1 MQWKEW
7 FRSASGEVL
16 TKLCKQCP
24 WDTLM
29 CPPRYS
35 LPGINIPHF
44 RGLVSGLHMEWPW
57 ISLPKGRKGAR
68 GCHRLTEMVVNIY
81 GPKKERINNAVS
93 RVEVPLAESQTS
105 FSGHR
110 RCEAWEPVWKSLLRA
125 LVTFAEARW
134 AVSSIHMLPDPKAG
148 IISARSCAKYERLCV
163 CVCVCVCVCICVR
176 ESVGL

>member
-1 MQWKEW
+1 MRRDDFLIHGVISPGKSISKFLCTFPPFRKVCIIFHRAMEEW

-44 RGLVSGLHMEWPW
+44 RGLVSDLHMEWPR

-93 RVEVPLAESQTS
+93 QVEVPLAESQTS

-110 RCEAWEPVWKSLLRA
+110 RCEAWEPV
-125 LVTFAEARW
+125 
-134 AVSSIHMLPDPKAG
+134 
-148 IISARSCAKYERLCV
+148 
-163 CVCVCVCVCICVR
+163 
-176 ESVGL
+176 